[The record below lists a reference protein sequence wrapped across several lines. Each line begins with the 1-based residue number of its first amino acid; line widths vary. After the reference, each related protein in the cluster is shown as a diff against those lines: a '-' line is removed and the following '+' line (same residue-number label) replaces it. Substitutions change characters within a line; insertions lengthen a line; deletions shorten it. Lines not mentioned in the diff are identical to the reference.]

1 MRWIRYQIA
10 KLLGEELNVEV
21 QIMQVEWESLI
32 ADLQLGSINAVIV
45 VTHEMNFAKNVSN
58 KIIFMDNGYIVE
70 QGNPQYIFQDC
81 QNKRL
86 REFLNLD

>member
-1 MRWIRYQIA
+1 
-10 KLLGEELNVEV
+10 
-21 QIMQVEWESLI
+21 MQVEWESLI

>member
-1 MRWIRYQIA
+1 
-10 KLLGEELNVEV
+10 
-21 QIMQVEWESLI
+21 MQVEWESLI

-70 QGNPQYIFQDC
+70 QGNAQYIFQDC

>member
-1 MRWIRYQIA
+1 
-10 KLLGEELNVEV
+10 
-21 QIMQVEWESLI
+21 MQVEWESLI
-32 ADLQLGSINAVIV
+32 AVLQLGSINAVIV

-70 QGNPQYIFQDC
+70 QGNAQYIFQDC